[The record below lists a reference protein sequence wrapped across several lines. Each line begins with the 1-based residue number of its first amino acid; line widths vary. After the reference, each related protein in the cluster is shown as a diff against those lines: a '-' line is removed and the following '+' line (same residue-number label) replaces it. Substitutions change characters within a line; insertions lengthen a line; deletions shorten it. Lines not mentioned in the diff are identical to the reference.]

1 MELSAW
7 LTLCMAFSGYHLN
20 PCPTPKK
27 LPRIYNLLNTPN
39 VCRQVA
45 LADLVIVNK
54 QDLVSSQETP
64 AIDELV
70 KEINPLCTIL
80 HSTQANVP
88 LEAVLNIG
96 EYRATQSRSS
106 DPVDLM
112 RALNIHSDG
121 QSKRAL
127 RNFSIEIPRCLDLAS
142 FERWLFT
149 LLWERTASGI
159 DIQLD
164 PLTDIMRVKGILRA
178 FNSQQQPSLYGLQ
191 AVEQM
196 YDLTPLETTLTDF
209 RCCLIFIGTTWRLF

>member
-1 MELSAW
+1 M
-7 LTLCMAFSGYHLN
+7 
-20 PCPTPKK
+20 
-27 LPRIYNLLNTPN
+27 
-39 VCRQVA
+39 
-45 LADLVIVNK
+45 IVNK

-80 HSTQANVP
+80 HSMQAEVP
-88 LEAVLNIG
+88 LEKVLNIG
-96 EYRATQSRSS
+96 EYRVTQSRSS
-106 DPVDLM
+106 DPADLM
-112 RALNIHSDG
+112 KALNIHSHG
-121 QSKRAL
+121 LSKRAL

-149 LLWERTASGI
+149 LLWERLASGS

-178 FNSQQQPSLYGLQ
+178 FNSQQQLGLYGLQ

-196 YDLTPLETTLTDF
+196 YDLIQLETTSNDL
-209 RCCLIFIGTTWRLF
+209 RCCLIFIGTKWRVF